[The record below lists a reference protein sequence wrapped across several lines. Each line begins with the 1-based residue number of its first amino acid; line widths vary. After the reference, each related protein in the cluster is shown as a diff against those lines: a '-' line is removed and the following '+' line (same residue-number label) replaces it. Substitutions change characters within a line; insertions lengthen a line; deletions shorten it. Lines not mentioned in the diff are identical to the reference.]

1 MHFYKLNITNYIF
14 TLYSHLIINCKRIS
28 LYMFN
33 NILYLLKGWEIQ
45 IEEQSSF
52 LKCQVC
58 TMNNCS
64 FKGCSESLFGAIFC
78 KNKPYTSQS
87 QNTTTLSSL
96 HQNVSA
102 TIVMPNHS
110 TTNQP
115 LVSESK
121 TGNYDKDQST
131 STIYTQQTSSNFI
144 LPCKRNNCC
153 RILSSLLFKF

>member
-1 MHFYKLNITNYIF
+1 
-14 TLYSHLIINCKRIS
+14 
-28 LYMFN
+28 MFN
-33 NILYLLKGWEIQ
+33 NILNLLKGLEIQ
-45 IEEQSSF
+45 KEEQSSF

-58 TMNNCS
+58 TLNKCS
-64 FKGCSESLFGAIFC
+64 FRGCSDPLFGAIFC

-110 TTNQP
+110 TTNHP
-115 LVSESK
+115 LVSEST

-131 STIYTQQTSSNFI
+131 STNYTLQTSSNFI

>member
-1 MHFYKLNITNYIF
+1 
-14 TLYSHLIINCKRIS
+14 
-28 LYMFN
+28 MFN
-33 NILYLLKGWEIQ
+33 NILYLLKGLKIQ
-45 IEEQSSF
+45 KEDQSSF

-58 TMNNCS
+58 TMNKCS
-64 FKGCSESLFGAIFC
+64 FKGCSDPLFGAIFC

-87 QNTTTLSSL
+87 QNTSL

-102 TIVMPNHS
+102 TIVMLNHS
-110 TTNQP
+110 TTNHP
-115 LVSESK
+115 LVSEST